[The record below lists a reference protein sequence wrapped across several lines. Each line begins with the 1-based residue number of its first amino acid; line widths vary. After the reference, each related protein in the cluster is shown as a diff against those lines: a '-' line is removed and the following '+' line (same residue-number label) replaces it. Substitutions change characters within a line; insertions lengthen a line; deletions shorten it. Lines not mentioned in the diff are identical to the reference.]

1 MSPRETL
8 SRVEPLLAGFGITRV
23 ARHTGLDDIGIP
35 VWCAYTPNSRSI
47 VIAQGKGLTDLDA
60 KVSTVMEAL
69 ERAVAGEPTVDL
81 VRGTSSRLQ
90 AMGHKTDALNCMTA
104 VHKPD
109 LGPDEETEWVAGV
122 NILTGEAVYIPFEA
136 VVLDRTR
143 DTRYWMSSDG
153 LASGNNVEEAIL
165 HGVLE
170 RIERDAHVLWQV
182 GAEADRY
189 AGCTDPRGFQD
200 GALDGLI
207 DKIET
212 SGLALRLFDI
222 TSDIGIPCFTAMLGP
237 GDSLLGPRDFHGNRD
252 IRLVEVTGGTGAH
265 PSPVRAAIRAVTE
278 AVQSRLTYISGARDD
293 ISPATFSRWLPPL
306 MRQAFD
312 AVAAPPAA
320 AMGRDEA
327 AGYHQQDLAQLLQHV
342 LDALRNRRIV
352 SVIAVRLSENTLPFS
367 VVKIV
372 IPELENPEG
381 ERARRFGTRALAR
394 AIGF

>member
-8 SRVEPLLAGFGITRV
+8 SRVEPFLTGFGITRV

-35 VWCAYTPNSRSI
+35 VWCAYAPNSRSI

-60 KVSTVMEAL
+60 RVSTVMEAL
-69 ERAVAGEPTVDL
+69 ERAVAGEPSVTL
-81 VRGTSSRLQ
+81 IHGSASSLQ
-90 AMGHKTDALNCMTA
+90 AMGYETDTLNCLTA
-104 VHKPD
+104 VHKAD
-109 LGPDEETEWVAGV
+109 LGPDEETEWVAGI
-122 NILTGEAVYIPFEA
+122 NILTGDTIHIPFDA

-143 DTRYWMSSDG
+143 DARYWMSSDG

-182 GAEADRY
+182 GGERDRY
-189 AGCTDPRGFQD
+189 ACCVDPRGFED
-200 GALDGLI
+200 AALTGLI
-207 DKIET
+207 DKIEA
-212 SGLALRLFDI
+212 SGLALRLFNI

-237 GDSLLGPRDFHGNRD
+237 GDLISSPRDSDGGRD

-265 PSPVRAAIRAVTE
+265 PSAVRAAIRAVTE

-293 ISPATFSRWLPPL
+293 ISPATFSRSLPPL
-306 MRQAFD
+306 MRRAFD

-320 AMGRDEA
+320 ALRGNGV
-327 AGYHQQDLAQLLQHV
+327 AGDLSDLLRHV
-342 LDALRNRRIV
+342 LDALGNRRV
-352 SVIAVRLSENTLPFS
+352 ASVIVVRLSEDTLPFS
-367 VVKIV
+367 VVKVV